1 MIRAKREPTAWMR
14 WLLNLAVLT
23 GLVALA
29 LMVWSVYGTTPLLL
43 IVFMTV
49 GQALSGLS
57 FLAFVAVI
65 VVDLVRSR
73 VIGPNAQA
81 ADLRG
86 SEGDGG
92 DGAAR

>member
-1 MIRAKREPTAWMR
+1 VIRMRRELTVWMR
-14 WLLNLAVLT
+14 WLLNLAVVT

-49 GQALSGLS
+49 GQGLSVLS
-57 FLAFVAVI
+57 FLAFVAVV
-65 VVDLVRSR
+65 VVDLVRNR
-73 VIGPNAQA
+73 VIGPNTQA

-86 SEGDGG
+86 PKGDGG
-92 DGAAR
+92 DGASR